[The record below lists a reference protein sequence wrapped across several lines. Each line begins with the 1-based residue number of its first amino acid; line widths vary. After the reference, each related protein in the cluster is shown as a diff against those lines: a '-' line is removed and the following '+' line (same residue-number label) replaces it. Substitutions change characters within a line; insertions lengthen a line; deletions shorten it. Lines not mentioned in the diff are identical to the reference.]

1 MARDSHSGKISV
13 THEYDS
19 GESVKITVNKGIITI
34 GDSKTKIGIDPT
46 VLRYAIRLGEI
57 EADDYPFLFEW

>member
-1 MARDSHSGKISV
+1 MARDSHSGKIAV

-34 GDSKTKIGIDPT
+34 EDSEVRIGIDPT
-46 VLRYAIRLGEI
+46 VLRYAVRLGEI
-57 EADDYPFLFEW
+57 DADDYPFLYDW